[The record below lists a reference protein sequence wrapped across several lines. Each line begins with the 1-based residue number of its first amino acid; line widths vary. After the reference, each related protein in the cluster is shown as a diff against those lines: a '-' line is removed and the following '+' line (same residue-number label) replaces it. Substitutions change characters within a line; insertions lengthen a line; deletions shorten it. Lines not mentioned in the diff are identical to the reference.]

1 MIKRRWII
9 LATAKSTKETPVKM
23 TPAQLRKENEKLKSE
38 LEKIKNGAFCYMC
51 NTFKKREDFYVS
63 TDPLIKSGITPICK
77 SCSRKLALRVD
88 KNGEEHEPTK
98 DSVVKALEYLGK
110 PFLNTIWE
118 ASIQESE
125 NLVAGKVKHN
135 VWTSYVKNIAMGQY
149 NGMTYRDSD
158 FFKEKVI
165 YDDEIAK
172 KTPED
177 LKNTDIGTYDQY
189 IKDKSDVIRLLHY
202 DPFEKEAVE
211 DQPFLYSQLLG
222 LLDSSEDANDDMM
235 RVSSCITIVRNFLQL
250 SKIDNAIA
258 EILTNAKNIEMQ
270 NTVIKG
276 LQDSKQKISSVITNL
291 AAESCISLKNNK
303 NAKKGENTW
312 TGKIKKIKDLNLR
325 EGEVNGFDLGTCKGM
340 KQVMDMSNASILKQL
355 RLDES
360 EYSDMIAEQRE
371 MIVKYQEDLENY
383 KEISRILLRENL
395 DLKDYLKENN
405 MLNPENLVDLNEL
418 YSCFSETNEDNLDEN
433 IEVVKNDNSRETT

>member
-1 MIKRRWII
+1 M
-9 LATAKSTKETPVKM
+9 ATTKSTKETPVKM
-23 TPAQLRKENEKLKSE
+23 TPAQLKKENEKLKDE
-38 LEKIKNGAFCYMC
+38 LEKIKDGAYCYMC
-51 NTFKKREDFYVS
+51 DTFKKRDAFYVN

-77 SCSRKLALRVD
+77 SCCRKLSLRID

-98 DSVVKALEYLGK
+98 DSLILSLKYLNK
-110 PFLNTIWE
+110 PFLDTVYN

-125 NLVAGKVKHN
+125 NLISGKVKTN
-135 VWTSYVKNIAMGQY
+135 FATAYYKNIQMVQY
-149 NGMTYRDSD
+149 KGLTYSDSD
-158 FFKEKVI
+158 FFKEKVV
-165 YDDEIAK
+165 YDDEIIK

-177 LKNTDIGTYDQY
+177 LKNTDIDTYDQY
-189 IKDKSDVIRLLHY
+189 IRDKADIIRLLHY

-250 SKIDNAIA
+250 SKIDNSIA
-258 EILTNAKNIEMQ
+258 EILSNTKNIEMQ

-291 AAESCISLKNNK
+291 AAESCISLKNSK

-405 MLNPENLVDLNEL
+405 MLDPENLVDLNKL
-418 YSCFSETNEDNLDEN
+418 YSCFSETNEDNSDEN
-433 IEVVKNDNSRETT
+433 VEVAEYDNSRETT

>member
-1 MIKRRWII
+1 M
-9 LATAKSTKETPVKM
+9 ATAKSTEETAVKM
-23 TPAQLRKENEKLKSE
+23 TPAQMKKRITELEEKLEKFQSYGYCYLCDTHKS
-38 LEKIKNGAFCYMC
+38 KDK
-51 NTFKKREDFYVS
+51 FYVS
-63 TDPLIKSGITPICK
+63 TDPLNKSGITPICK
-77 SCSRKLALRVD
+77 ECARKLALRVD
-88 KNGEEHEPTK
+88 KNGDEHEPTK
-98 DSVVKALEYLGK
+98 DSVIKALEYLNK
-110 PFLNTIWE
+110 PYLNTVWD
-118 ASIQESE
+118 ASVQESE
-125 NLVAGKVKHN
+125 NLIAGKTKSN
-135 VWTSYVKNIAMGQY
+135 VWTSYAKNIAMVNY
-149 NGMTYRDSD
+149 LGMTFRDSD
-158 FFKEKVI
+158 MFKEKVI
-165 YDDEIAK
+165 YDDEIVK

-189 IKDKSDVIRLLHY
+189 IKDKSDIIRLLHY

-258 EILTNAKNIEMQ
+258 EILSNAKNIEMQ

-418 YSCFSETNEDNLDEN
+418 YSCFSEVNEDNLNEN
-433 IEVVKNDNSRETT
+433 IEVAENDNSKETT

>member
-1 MIKRRWII
+1 M
-9 LATAKSTKETPVKM
+9 ATAKSTKETPVKM
-23 TPAQLRKENEKLKSE
+23 SPAQMKKRITELEEKLEKFQSYGYCYLCDTHKS
-38 LEKIKNGAFCYMC
+38 KDK
-51 NTFKKREDFYVS
+51 FYVS
-63 TDPLIKSGITPICK
+63 TDPLNKSGITPICK
-77 SCSRKLALRVD
+77 ECARKLALRVD
-88 KNGEEHEPTK
+88 KNGDEHEPTK
-98 DSVVKALEYLGK
+98 DSVIKALEYLNK
-110 PFLNTIWE
+110 PYLNTVWD
-118 ASIQESE
+118 ASVQESE
-125 NLVAGKVKHN
+125 NLIAGKTKSN
-135 VWTSYVKNIAMGQY
+135 VWTSYAKNIAMVNY
-149 NGMTYRDSD
+149 LGMTFRDSD
-158 FFKEKVI
+158 MFKEKVI
-165 YDDEIAK
+165 YDDEIVK

-258 EILTNAKNIEMQ
+258 EILSNAKNIEMQ

-418 YSCFSETNEDNLDEN
+418 YSCFSEVNEDNLNEN
-433 IEVVKNDNSRETT
+433 IEVVENDNSRETT